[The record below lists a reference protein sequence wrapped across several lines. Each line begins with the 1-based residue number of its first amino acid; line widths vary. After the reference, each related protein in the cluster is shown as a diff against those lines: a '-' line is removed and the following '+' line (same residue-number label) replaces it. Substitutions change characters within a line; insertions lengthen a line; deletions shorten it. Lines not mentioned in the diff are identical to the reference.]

1 MQIYDYLLSKYNFIF
16 CYRLNSLEKLVFKY
30 KWIYYFCIQ
39 KKNVM
44 KLKINRRLGIVDFDI
59 SLGEMILILFI
70 IKILIDCF

>member
-1 MQIYDYLLSKYNFIF
+1 MQIYDYLLSKSNYIF
-16 CYRLNSLEKLVFKY
+16 CYKLNSLVNLVFKY
-30 KWIYYFCIQ
+30 KWTYYFCIQ

-44 KLKINRRLGIVDFDI
+44 KLRINRRLGIVDFDI